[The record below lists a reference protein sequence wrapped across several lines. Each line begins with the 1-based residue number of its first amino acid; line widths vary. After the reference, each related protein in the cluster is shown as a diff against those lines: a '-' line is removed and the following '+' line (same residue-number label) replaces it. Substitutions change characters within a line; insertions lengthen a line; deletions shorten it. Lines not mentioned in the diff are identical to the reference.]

1 MKFLVDAH
9 LPRHLSFLLKHHGY
23 DAIHTLDLAKGN
35 RTADN
40 QINDIS
46 ENEQRI
52 VITKDADFVDSF
64 LLTKKPYKLLLVS
77 TGNITNK
84 ELSEL
89 FIKNLLIITTA
100 FFEYDYVEL
109 TRTTLIKH
117 K

>member
-1 MKFLVDAH
+1 MKFLIDAH

-23 DAIHTLDLAKGN
+23 DAIHTLDLVKGN

-64 LLTKKPYKLLLVS
+64 LLTKNL
-77 TGNITNK
+77 TNYC
-84 ELSEL
+84 L
-89 FIKNLLIITTA
+89 FPQEISLIKN
-100 FFEYDYVEL
+100 
-109 TRTTLIKH
+109 
-117 K
+117 